1 MAGQIKR
8 LRRKTTVSQS
18 ACSELLLLTSE
29 WWMQFVLPL
38 GRYEP
43 RVYAIFWMK
52 KWRLLCKAWREV
64 WDQGFRVR
72 LFLHEDHVG
81 ELCYAGGSYGDLM
94 FYRDSCNKV
103 EYFQCGRRDEGLKC
117 RVSMPWNT
125 FKRLRPILSRMAM
138 YDGYLRPRG
147 KSFNVHSFVQTAFC
161 LQSEL

>member
-52 KWRLLCKAWREV
+52 KWRLLSKSWREV
-64 WDQGFRVR
+64 WDQGFRVKLSLDQSHVLELCSVAFHSGVLGDL
-72 LFLHEDHVG
+72 LFCRDRASKIIYYHVG
-81 ELCYAGGSYGDLM
+81 LMHGGTRCD
-94 FYRDSCNKV
+94 
-103 EYFQCGRRDEGLKC
+103 
-117 RVSMPWNT
+117 VSMPWKT
-125 FKRLRPILSRMAM
+125 FKTLRSLLLQIARPTDWIAVSVLS
-138 YDGYLRPRG
+138 
-147 KSFNVHSFVQTAFC
+147 FIQTAFC
-161 LQSEL
+161 FQREL

>member
-64 WDQGFRVR
+64 WDQGFRVK
-72 LFLHEDHVG
+72 LSLDQSHVL
-81 ELCYAGGSYGDLM
+81 ELCSVAFHSGVLGDLL
-94 FYRDSCNKV
+94 FCRDRANKIIYYHEGYV
-103 EYFQCGRRDEGLKC
+103 HGRHSSNHGRFCFRWLGLE
-117 RVSMPWNT
+117 
-125 FKRLRPILSRMAM
+125 I
-138 YDGYLRPRG
+138 
-147 KSFNVHSFVQTAFC
+147 HSFLDQPLAKRSN
-161 LQSEL
+161 QGRNYE